1 MSASELATPTAAA
14 RTAAA
19 DTLVPVPGLVRDV
32 GLLLTRVLL
41 GVVLIAHGWE
51 KLVTN
56 GAGATG
62 EFFDSVGVPA
72 AQAAAV
78 FAGVVELAG
87 GILLVVGLLNQVV
100 AALVVVVMLGAYLF
114 VHQGAGIFATNGGWE
129 LVAVIALAAVVFGLV
144 GPGRYS
150 LDALIAGRRAAGR
163 RATRA

>member
-1 MSASELATPTAAA
+1 MSTTTTVPSSRAAGA
-14 RTAAA
+14 ETR
-19 DTLVPVPGLVRDV
+19 LIPVRGIVRDI

-62 EFFDSVGVPA
+62 QFFDSVGVPA

-87 GILLVVGLLNQVV
+87 GILLVLGLLTQVV
-100 AALVVVVMLGAYLF
+100 AALVVVVMVGAYVF
-114 VHQGAGIFATNGGWE
+114 VHQGAGIYATNGGWE
-129 LVAVIALAAVVFGLV
+129 LVAVIALAVAVFGLV
-144 GPGRYS
+144 GTGRYS
-150 LDALIAGRRAAGR
+150 LDALIANRRAARG
-163 RATRA
+163 

>member
-1 MSASELATPTAAA
+1 M
-14 RTAAA
+14 
-19 DTLVPVPGLVRDV
+19 PVPRVVRDI
-32 GLLLTRVLL
+32 GLLLTRALL

-78 FAGVVELAG
+78 FAGGVELIG
-87 GILLVVGLLNQVV
+87 GILLILGLLTPVV
-100 AALVVVVMLGAYLF
+100 AALVVVVMVGAYFF

-129 LVAVIALAAVVFGLV
+129 LVAVIALAATVFGLI
-144 GPGRYS
+144 GAGRYS
-150 LDALIAGRRAAGR
+150 LDALIAGRRAA
-163 RATRA
+163 RA

>member
-1 MSASELATPTAAA
+1 MTTTAITPAA
-14 RTAAA
+14 RALEAETR
-19 DTLVPVPGLVRDV
+19 LVPVPGVVRDI

-78 FAGVVELAG
+78 FAGGVELVG
-87 GILLVVGLLNQVV
+87 GILLILGLLTPLV
-100 AALVVVVMLGAYLF
+100 AALVVVVMFGAFLF
-114 VHQGAGIFATNGGWE
+114 VHQGAGVYATNGGWE
-129 LVAVIALAAVVFGLV
+129 LVAVIGLAVAVFGLV
-144 GPGRYS
+144 GTGRYS
-150 LDALIAGRRAAGR
+150 LDSLIAGRLAA
-163 RATRA
+163 AVPTR

>member
-1 MSASELATPTAAA
+1 MSTTTTVPSPRTTATET
-14 RTAAA
+14 R
-19 DTLVPVPGLVRDV
+19 LFPVPGDVRDI

-41 GVVLIAHGWE
+41 GVILIAHGWE

-87 GILLVVGLLNQVV
+87 GILLVLGLLTQVV
-100 AALVVVVMLGAYLF
+100 AVLVVVVMFGAYLF

-129 LVAVIALAAVVFGLV
+129 LVAVIALAVAVFGLV
-144 GPGRYS
+144 GAGRFS
-150 LDALIAGRRAAGR
+150 LDALIARRRAAGAR
-163 RATRA
+163 RTTA

>member
-1 MSASELATPTAAA
+1 MTTTATTPAHRATESET
-14 RTAAA
+14 R
-19 DTLVPVPGLVRDV
+19 LVPVPRVVRDI
-32 GLLLTRVLL
+32 GLLLTRALL

-78 FAGVVELAG
+78 FAGGVELIG
-87 GILLVVGLLNQVV
+87 GILLILGLLTPVV
-100 AALVVVVMLGAYLF
+100 AALVVVVMVGAYFF

-129 LVAVIALAAVVFGLV
+129 LVAVIALAATVFGLI
-144 GPGRYS
+144 GAGRYS
-150 LDALIAGRRAAGR
+150 LDALIAGRRAA
-163 RATRA
+163 RA